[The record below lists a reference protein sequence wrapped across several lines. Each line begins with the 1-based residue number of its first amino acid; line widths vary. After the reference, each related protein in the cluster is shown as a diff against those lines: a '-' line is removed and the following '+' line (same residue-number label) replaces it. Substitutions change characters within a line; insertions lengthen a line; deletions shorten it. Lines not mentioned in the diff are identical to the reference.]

1 MALSSASYGGVG
13 DLTSTQGYGSKY
25 GELSAADAFTIQKK
39 FLGISKKLITMARF
53 AQKETKPLH
62 EGKDVRWRRYERFAI
77 NTSTISE
84 GVTPTSDTITQTTI
98 KATLEQYGSW
108 VPITDL
114 LLALS
119 TDPIVQVVTERQAI
133 QMAETMDTLAYN
145 VFKAG
150 SQRNSLT
157 GGTAPAISGTATNG
171 VNLTIAGT
179 SGLNG
184 AATGYFGSQHGKTLA
199 NTAAGHQGSETTA
212 ALDLAQRV
220 LEKNDAMKISSVIKA
235 GSGQATEPVAE
246 GFFAITHTDMRR
258 DIESMPGFTPVEKYA
273 SMGPVL
279 AGEVG
284 KVGAFRFI
292 TTTLA
297 EPSLGAGGSIL
308 SNSVLKVT
316 NSACDVYNVLI
327 FAQDAVGCV
336 SLAGQDSGV
345 PSVVTPKPTSEDP
358 LGQRGSIG
366 YSFMYTC
373 KILQDLYMYR
383 IECACSDVT

>member
-1 MALSSASYGGVG
+1 MALSGATYGGTG
-13 DLTSTQGYGSKY
+13 NITSTQGYGSKY
-25 GELSAADAFTIQKK
+25 GELSPADAFTIQKK

-77 NTSTISE
+77 STSTISE

-98 KATLEQYGSW
+98 KATLDQYGSW
-108 VPITDL
+108 VPTTDL

-157 GGTAPAISGTATNG
+157 QGTAPAISGTATSG

-184 AATGYFGSQHGKTLA
+184 KTTGYFGGQHGATLA
-199 NTAAGHQGSETTA
+199 SSTAGFKGSETSA

-220 LEKNDAMKISSVIKA
+220 LEKNDSVKISSVIKA

-246 GFFAITHTDMRR
+246 G
-258 DIESMPGFTPVEKYA
+258 
-273 SMGPVL
+273 
-279 AGEVG
+279 
-284 KVGAFRFI
+284 
-292 TTTLA
+292 
-297 EPSLGAGGSIL
+297 
-308 SNSVLKVT
+308 
-316 NSACDVYNVLI
+316 
-327 FAQDAVGCV
+327 
-336 SLAGQDSGV
+336 
-345 PSVVTPKPTSEDP
+345 
-358 LGQRGSIG
+358 
-366 YSFMYTC
+366 
-373 KILQDLYMYR
+373 
-383 IECACSDVT
+383 

>member
-1 MALSSASYGGVG
+1 MAITGATYGGIG
-13 DLTSTQGYGSKY
+13 DQTSTQGFGAKY

-84 GVTPTSDTITQTTI
+84 GVTPTSDTITQTTL

-108 VPITDL
+108 VPVTDL

-150 SQRNSLT
+150 SQRNVLT
-157 GGTAPAISGTATNG
+157 QSTAPAISGTATSG
-171 VNLTIAGT
+171 CNLTIAGT

-184 AATGYFGSQHGKTLA
+184 SVSGYFGGQHGATLGS
-199 NTAAGHQGSETTA
+199 TTVGHNGSETSA

-220 LEKNDAMKISSVIKA
+220 LEKNDSVKISSVIKA
-235 GSGQATEPVAE
+235 GSGQTTEPVAE
-246 GFFAITHTDMRR
+246 GWFAVTHSDMRR
-258 DIESMPGFTPVEKYA
+258 DIESLPGFTPVEKYA
-273 SMGPVL
+273 SMGAVL

-284 KVGAFRFI
+284 KAGAFRFI
-292 TTTLA
+292 CTTLA
-297 EPSLGAGGSIL
+297 EPSLGAGGTPGSGHAMKI
-308 SNSVLKVT
+308 T
-316 NSACDVYNVLI
+316 NSKCDVYNVLI

-336 SLAGQDSGV
+336 SLAGQDSVV
-345 PSVVTPKPTSEDP
+345 PKVVTPTPTSEDP
-358 LGQRGSIG
+358 LGQRGTIG

-383 IECACSDVT
+383 IECAVSDIT